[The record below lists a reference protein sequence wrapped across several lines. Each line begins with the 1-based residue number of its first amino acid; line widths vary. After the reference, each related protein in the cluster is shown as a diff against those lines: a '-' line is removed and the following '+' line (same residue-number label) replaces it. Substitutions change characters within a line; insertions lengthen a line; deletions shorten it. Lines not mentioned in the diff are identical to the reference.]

1 MRRENRKS
9 THSKSITDKI
19 IIYSIIGIVILTI
32 VLMGLLIYSKSL
44 RDDVKNGTMTLE
56 QMTDIANKEKEKIE
70 SVSMEIGKSIEEVE
84 KEKVKEKGKE
94 IKNDNE
100 KNKVDS
106 NVNVEKKNI
115 TPVVNKTENTN
126 TVKSKKEETKKVKDK
141 KELIFSNPVDGEIIK
156 DFAKDNLVYSETLK
170 EWITHLGIDIKVGQT
185 TMVKAAEAGTVKKIK
200 NDPRYGLTV
209 IIEHENGF
217 QTVYSNLLTAEFVVE
232 NEKVEKGQS
241 LGTVGNTASFESA
254 DESHLHFEMK
264 KDGVNVDPKI
274 YIK

>member
-84 KEKVKEKGKE
+84 KEKVKE

>member
-1 MRRENRKS
+1 MRRKNRKS
-9 THSKSITDKI
+9 THSKSISDKI
-19 IIYSIIGIVILTI
+19 IIYSIMGIVILTV

-44 RDDVKNGTMTLE
+44 RDDVRNGTMTLE
-56 QMTDIANKEKEKIE
+56 QMTDIANKEKEKTE
-70 SVSMEIGKSIEEVE
+70 SASTEIGKSIEEVE
-84 KEKVKEKGKE
+84 KEKVKEEDKK

-106 NVNVEKKNI
+106 NANVEKKNV
-115 TPVVNKTENTN
+115 TPVVNKTKNTN
-126 TVKSKKEETKKVKDK
+126 TSKLNKQESKKVEDK
-141 KELIFSNPVDGEIIK
+141 NELIFSKPVDGEIIK

-170 EWITHLGIDIKVGQT
+170 EWITHLGIDIRSEQT
-185 TMVKAAEAGTVKKIK
+185 TMVKAVEAGTVKKIK

-209 IIEHENGF
+209 IVEHKNGY
-217 QTVYSNLLTAEFVVE
+217 QTIYSNLLTAEFVVE
-232 NEKVEKGQS
+232 NEKIEKGQS
-241 LGTVGNTASFESA
+241 IGTVGNTASFESS